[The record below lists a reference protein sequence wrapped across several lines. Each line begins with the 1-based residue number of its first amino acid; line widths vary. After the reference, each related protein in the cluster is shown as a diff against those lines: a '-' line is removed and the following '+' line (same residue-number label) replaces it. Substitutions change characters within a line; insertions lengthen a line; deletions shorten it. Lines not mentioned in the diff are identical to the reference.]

1 MFSNHY
7 QNHLKSIQKPTT
19 SPFDLQ
25 KREIPWE
32 KVPYVPRP
40 SLIAD
45 PITAFGK
52 RRPKNE
58 ERISILE
65 KINREGIQPSAEVLA
80 RPIQPYI
87 SARDETRQKVFSMV
101 RRHSERVEAGGSLAA
116 STARDSMDYVLPRL
130 HNTTADKRPHR
141 RVFYV
146 EPAKYQKS

>member
-1 MFSNHY
+1 M
-7 QNHLKSIQKPTT
+7 
-19 SPFDLQ
+19 Q